1 MNHHNK
7 TAYVSAAVHEAL
19 RHLAATQRR
28 TVAATLDEILCRELG
43 VESGVMRGR
52 GRPRKF
58 TPVERPTVLPSVPAD
73 YEEGKK

>member
-19 RHLAATQRR
+19 RRRACDERR

-43 VESGVMRGR
+43 CESGVMRGR

-58 TPVERPTVLPSVPAD
+58 TPVERTTPITPK
-73 YEEGKK
+73 EGE